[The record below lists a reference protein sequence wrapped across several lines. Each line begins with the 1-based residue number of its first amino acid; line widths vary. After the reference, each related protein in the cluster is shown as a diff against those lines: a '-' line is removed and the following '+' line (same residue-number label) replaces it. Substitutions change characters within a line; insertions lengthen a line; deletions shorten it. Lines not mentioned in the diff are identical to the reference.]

1 VEIYK
6 RLMEGD
12 HGEEGEGGVWDLRK
26 IEREK

>member
-1 VEIYK
+1 MEIYEEL
-6 RLMEGD
+6 REGD